1 MVLSS
6 GLILSTDVWIRRWLP
21 RRLSK
26 RQSLS
31 TTTVPFRTT
40 FTRTIKLN
48 LLLKWLLGWNLSQWN
63 KWVDTAQVQNGS
75 TMRTRNKK
83 QISMQ
88 EYREKASDKQRGRAS
103 PNKKKHWES
112 LQITKK
118 GPAWRAKKQAHTFPL
133 ADYIWNKKA
142 RVGHYIVHS
151 QAERRLSN
159 FTIHVDLINQYT
171 DR

>member
-1 MVLSS
+1 MPFFTHFFTHFDSEDDYRTGCWNVSHCQQQQSHS
-6 GLILSTDVWIRRWLP
+6 GLRSPGQSNSTL
-21 RRLSK
+21 
-26 RQSLS
+26 
-31 TTTVPFRTT
+31 F
-40 FTRTIKLN
+40 
-48 LLLKWLLGWNLSQWN
+48 LKWLLGWNLSQWN
-63 KWVDTAQVQNGS
+63 KWVDTAQVQNGN

-88 EYREKASDKQRGRAS
+88 EYREKTSDKQRGRAS
-103 PNKKKHWES
+103 PNKNKHWES

-151 QAERRLSN
+151 QAEWRLSN
-159 FTIHVDLINQYT
+159 FTIHVDSIN
-171 DR
+171 

>member
-1 MVLSS
+1 MPFFYSLFHS
-6 GLILSTDVWIRRWLP
+6 LWLWRWLLH
-21 RRLSK
+21 RLLK

-63 KWVDTAQVQNGS
+63 KWVDTVQVQNGN

-88 EYREKASDKQRGRAS
+88 EYREKTSDKQRGRAS
-103 PNKKKHWES
+103 SNKNKHWES
-112 LQITKK
+112 LQITNK

-151 QAERRLSN
+151 QAEWRLSN